1 MNDDRRDD
9 GRARSPSRRSYLRG
23 VGAAGAAGLTG
34 LAGCLGGGGGGDGPV
49 TVAYMPIYPDMQY
62 FVMQEEGYFDEIN
75 REVEGQQFPSG
86 PDIVKAFA
94 SGDIDVAMF
103 GIVPAMIV
111 IDRGIAAKVVAANIE
126 EPMAIMA
133 HEDFHPMWEGNDPA
147 DAFAQ
152 WEAETGERF
161 QFGTFPEG
169 SVPDILL
176 RYWLIDTHGLEPGE
190 AADVLGLGGASAVF
204 QGLANG
210 EVDGTSIME
219 PVPTR
224 VEVEGLPYEPLA
236 LAGEFMPGQPA
247 AVTLMKDGVRDT
259 PFAEQFVEQHVR
271 ATEFTNENPETAAEH
286 ASAVIGEQNLP
297 VETARKAMESPLSNF
312 ISDPHSIESGTE
324 IFAEYAHRLGKTD
337 AELSTDQVFDYGP
350 YDAVSGN

>member
-1 MNDDRRDD
+1 VT
-9 GRARSPSRRSYLRG
+9 G
-23 VGAAGAAGLTG
+23 V
-34 LAGCLGGGGGGDGPV
+34 AGCLGGEGDGNGPV

-62 FVMQEEGYFDEIN
+62 FVMEREDYFDEID

-111 IDRGIAAKVVAANIE
+111 IDRGIPAKVVAANIE
-126 EPMAIMA
+126 EPMAILA
-133 HEDFHPMWEGNDPA
+133 HEDFHPIWAENDPTA
-147 DAFAQ
+147 AFER
-152 WEAETGERF
+152 WEAETGSPF

-176 RYWLIDTHGLEPGE
+176 RYWLIDEHGLEPGE
-190 AADVLGLGGASAVF
+190 DAEVLGLGGASAVF

-224 VEVEGLPYEPLA
+224 VDAEGLAYEPLA

-247 AVTLMKDGVRDT
+247 AVTLMRDEVRGT
-259 PFAEQFVEQHVR
+259 AFAEQFVEQHVR
-271 ATEFTNENPETAAEH
+271 ATEFTNANPGTAAEH

-297 VETARKAMESPLSNF
+297 VETAREAMDSPLSNF
-312 ISDPHSIESGTE
+312 VSDPRGIESGTE
-324 IFAEYAHRLGKTD
+324 VFAEYANRLGKTD
-337 AELSTDQVFDYGP
+337 RRLSIDRVFDYGP
-350 YDAVSGN
+350 YDALSGN

>member
-1 MNDDRRDD
+1 MDDTRCGPVAT
-9 GRARSPSRRSYLRG
+9 GRSRRSYLRS
-23 VGAAGAAGLTG
+23 VGAVGATGVAG
-34 LAGCLGGGGGGDGPV
+34 LAGCLGGGGGDGPV

-62 FVMQEEGYFDEIN
+62 FVMQEEGYFDAID

-103 GIVPAMIV
+103 GVVPAMIA
-111 IDRGIAAKVVAANIE
+111 IDRGIAARVVAANIE

-133 HEDFHPMWEGNDPA
+133 HEEFRPMWEGNDPA

-176 RYWLIDTHGLEPGE
+176 RYWLIDVHGLEPGA

-204 QGLANG
+204 QGLASG

-224 VEVEGLPYEPLA
+224 TETEDLPYEPLA

-247 AVTLMKDGVRDT
+247 AVTLMRDEVRDT
-259 PFAEQFVEQHVR
+259 DFAGQFVEQHVR
-271 ATEFTNENPETAAEH
+271 ATEFTNANPERAADH
-286 ASAVIGEQNLP
+286 ASAVVGEQNLP
-297 VETARKAMESPLSNF
+297 VETARDAMESPLSNF
-312 ISDPHSIESGTE
+312 VSDPHSIESGTE
-324 IFAEYAHRLGKTD
+324 IFADYASRLGQTD
-337 AELSTDQVFDYGP
+337 EVLSIDGIFDHGP